1 VIRALFL
8 FLAIFSSS
16 AVLAQHPATCRIV
29 NPVKETEEGFIAS
42 TGTGTLL
49 ARTETHGIV
58 VTCAHVVDDCLEG
71 KNPIVIFP
79 NGFKSKAIVAKSDT
93 DSDIAVLLIVRPD
106 IEPLEWSP
114 DAVKIFES
122 LTVCGYDGGAGLEN
136 WDEKTGLCR
145 AYLVT
150 ALDRPQDMFTV
161 DVLARHGDSG
171 GPVFDDEGHYVGMA
185 KAIHEEDHMTLVI
198 HASMIE
204 PFVIEYIE

>member
-8 FLAIFSSS
+8 FLVIFSSS
-16 AVLAQHPATCRIV
+16 AVLAQHPASCRIV
-29 NPVKETEEGFIAS
+29 NPVEETEDGFKAS

-49 ARTETHGIV
+49 ARTETHGVV
-58 VTCAHVVDDCLEG
+58 VTCAHVVDNCLEG
-71 KNPIVIFP
+71 KNPLVIFP
-79 NGFKSKAIVAKSDT
+79 NGFKSKAIIVKSDSE
-93 DSDIAVLLIVRPD
+93 SDVAVLLIVRPD
-106 IEPLEWSP
+106 IEPLAWSP

-122 LTVCGYDGGAGLEN
+122 VTVCGYDGGAGLEK

-150 ALDRPQDMFTV
+150 SPDRPQDMFTV

-185 KAIHEEDHMTLVI
+185 KAIDDVDHMTLII

-204 PFVIEYIE
+204 PFIAEYLK